1 MINEYLSITELAKL
15 RKVTSETLR
24 YYDRVGLLKPDY
36 IDPNNGYRYY
46 SVRKSERLGVIR
58 ELRDLGMSIEEIL
71 NYFDDCN
78 LRKSIEILSQQYFKM
93 QKEIETDLVLSGKI
107 AKKLTFLGELLS
119 FRDLNQ
125 PYIKKYSERYLLSL
139 NRMAGGEKEHL
150 YALSELETMLNEV
163 SPILATD
170 RLGVY
175 TNEKILE
182 PSETY
187 VPSVPMLFLK
197 EEKSNYDNLKENMQ
211 TVPAGYYLCIA
222 YENGRLERYDSCF
235 EKIKE
240 YMKDNNLQVN
250 GKIFQRYII
259 DVTMTSKRNETLM
272 ELQVPVKLEN

>member
-24 YYDRVGLLKPDY
+24 YYDRIGLLKPDY
-36 IDPNNGYRYY
+36 TDPNNGYRYY
-46 SVRKSERLGVIR
+46 SIRKSERLGVIR

-78 LRKSIEILSQQYFKM
+78 LRKSIEILSKQYFKM
-93 QKEIETDLVLSGKI
+93 QQEIEADLVLSGKI

-125 PYIKKYSERYLLSL
+125 PFIKKYSERYLLSL
-139 NRMAGGEKEHL
+139 NRPAGGEKEHL
-150 YALSELETMLNEV
+150 YALSELETMLNEI

-175 TNEKILE
+175 TDEKILE
-182 PSETY
+182 PSDDY

-197 EEKSNYDNLKENMQ
+197 KEENNFDNLKENIQ
-211 TVPAGYYLCIA
+211 IVPAGYYLCIA

-272 ELQVPVKLEN
+272 ELQVPVRLEN

>member
-24 YYDRVGLLKPDY
+24 YYDRIGLLKPDY
-36 IDPNNGYRYY
+36 TDPNNGYRYY
-46 SVRKSERLGVIR
+46 SIRKSERLGVIR

-78 LRKSIEILSQQYFKM
+78 LRKSIEILSKQYFKM
-93 QKEIETDLVLSGKI
+93 QQEIEADLVLSGKI

-125 PYIKKYSERYLLSL
+125 PFIKKYPERYLLSL
-139 NRMAGGEKEHL
+139 NRLAGGEKEHL
-150 YALSELETMLNEV
+150 YALSELETMLNEI

-175 TNEKILE
+175 TDEKILE
-182 PSETY
+182 PSNDY

-197 EEKSNYDNLKENMQ
+197 KEENNFDNLKENIQ
-211 TVPAGYYLCIA
+211 IVPAGYYLCIA

-272 ELQVPVKLEN
+272 ELQVPVRLEN